1 MIHKLAI
8 HCHDRPVRIAVIGCG
23 GTGSNFVNRLPL
35 LHKSLVALG
44 HPGLD
49 VTVYDEDVVAEHNTV
64 RQNFAQV
71 DVGHNKAVVTVSRI
85 NVAHGL
91 DWDGVPRRFVHA
103 PYSYGSNPDFFVG
116 CVDTK
121 ASRREIEKAV
131 RSGYSP
137 TYWIDLG
144 NRQSDGQMVAGLG
157 CNSPGRI
164 PSRLPL
170 VTELLPEIVQG
181 EDEDGAPS
189 CSAVQ
194 SLLRQG
200 VATNVMAATLAF
212 AWLSELLRSGQ
223 VKYCGSFF
231 NLETGRVVPIECTP
245 EAWASFG
252 YEPQA
257 A

>member
-1 MIHKLAI
+1 MFHRLAI
-8 HCHDRPVRIAVIGCG
+8 QNHDNPIRIAVIGCG

-35 LHKSLVALG
+35 LHKSLIALG
-44 HPGLD
+44 HPGLA

-64 RQNFAQV
+64 RQNFALV

-91 DWDGVPRRFVHA
+91 DWQGIPRRFAHSS
-103 PYSYGSNPDFFVG
+103 YSYGTNADFFVG

-131 RSGYSP
+131 RASYSA

-144 NRQSDGQMVAGLG
+144 NRQSDGQMVAGL
-157 CNSPGRI
+157 CCSNPARLSN
-164 PSRLPL
+164 RLPL
-170 VTELLPEIVQG
+170 VTELLPEIVDG
-181 EDEDGAPS
+181 EDEDDAPS

-252 YEPQA
+252 FGAQA
-257 A
+257 G